1 MGRIPRRGFVCFTAL
16 FLGLA
21 LLAAAEEP
29 LAQGS
34 LAQGP
39 LGESRGTLSL
49 DRAVELALEQSL
61 DLQKEFIDLKTA
73 GVSAS
78 NLWAEIFPTI
88 SAGGGLNYAT
98 PLFTDPG
105 FQADGNLLGYN
116 VSLGVTFR
124 LASSLSSSMKL
135 LKLAYQAELLSYENS
150 RRQLEIQTAKTF
162 FGLIAEKRNLVNL
175 ENTGAQAE
183 RQLEKNRIAFNNGL
197 VSQVVVLQSS
207 LAVENAR
214 LNLSNAETLYA
225 SHRRDFL
232 VLLGLDGGADVE
244 LEGEIDIER
253 IEVDSGQL
261 LAEYLVKRPDIVS
274 QRQTIEGLE
283 LTRKQIT
290 LNARAPSLSLSTQ
303 WRGSG
308 NAAGAGGFTDS
319 LSASLS
325 VDIPIAG
332 WISGTGGQ
340 NGGQAVQAAKAN
352 VEKAKL
358 DLKNTEN
365 QARAEI
371 QSLSENLRNS
381 WTSVEIARLQ
391 VALAEQTY
399 ELSEQG
405 FRSGVTESL
414 VLENARNSL
423 AEARQQLLEVELSYM
438 TMILDLAGALN
449 IDWHELSNIK

>member
-1 MGRIPRRGFVCFTAL
+1 MERPRPGFVCFAAL

-21 LLAAAEEP
+21 LLTAAEE
-29 LAQGS
+29 G
-34 LAQGP
+34 
-39 LGESRGTLSL
+39 RGTLSL

-78 NLWAEIFPTI
+78 NLWAEIFPTV
-88 SAGGGLNYAT
+88 SAGGGLSYAT

-124 LASSLSSSMKL
+124 FASSLSSSMKL
-135 LKLAYQAELLSYENS
+135 LKLAYQSQLLNYENS
-150 RRQLEIQTAKTF
+150 RRQLEIRVAKTF

-175 ENTGAQAE
+175 ENTRAQAE

-197 VSQVVVLQSS
+197 VSQVVFLQSS
-207 LAVENAR
+207 LAVESAR
-214 LNLSNAETLYA
+214 LNLSVAETLYT
-225 SHRRDFL
+225 SRLGDFL
-232 VLLGLDGGADVE
+232 TLLGLDGGAAID
-244 LEGEIDIER
+244 LEGEIAIER
-253 IEVDSGQL
+253 VEVDSARLIG
-261 LAEYLVKRPDIVS
+261 EYLVKRPDVVS
-274 QRQTIEGLE
+274 QRQAIERLE
-283 LTRKQIT
+283 LAQKQTT
-290 LNARAPSLSLSTQ
+290 LNARAPSLSLTTRWQ
-303 WRGSG
+303 GGSG
-308 NAAGAGGFTDS
+308 TGTNAGKFSDS

-332 WISGTGGQ
+332 WIPGTGGQ
-340 NGGQAVQAAKAN
+340 NGGQAIQAAKAN

-371 QSLSENLRNS
+371 RSLSENLRNS
-381 WTSVEIARLQ
+381 WAGVEIARLQ

-438 TMILDLAGALN
+438 NMILDLAGALN
-449 IDWHELSNIK
+449 VDWRELVGK

>member
-1 MGRIPRRGFVCFTAL
+1 
-16 FLGLA
+16 
-21 LLAAAEEP
+21 
-29 LAQGS
+29 
-34 LAQGP
+34 
-39 LGESRGTLSL
+39 
-49 DRAVELALEQSL
+49 VELALEQSL

-73 GVSAS
+73 GFSAS

-88 SAGGGLNYAT
+88 SAGGGLSYAT

-150 RRQLEIQTAKTF
+150 RRQLEIQIAKTF
-162 FGLIAEKRNLVNL
+162 FGLMAEKRNLVNL
-175 ENTGAQAE
+175 ENTRAQAE

-197 VSQVVVLQSS
+197 VNQVVVLQSS

-214 LNLSNAETLYA
+214 LNLSTAETLCA
-225 SHRRDFL
+225 SRLRDFL
-232 VLLGLDGGADVE
+232 VLLGLDGDSDIE
-244 LEGEIDIER
+244 LEGEINIER
-253 IEVDSGQL
+253 VEVDSGQL
-261 LAEYLVKRPDIVS
+261 IAEYLAKRPDIVS
-274 QRQTIEGLE
+274 QRQTIERLE
-283 LTRKQIT
+283 LSQKQTT
-290 LNARAPSLSLSTQ
+290 LNARAPSLSLATRWQ
-303 WRGSG
+303 GGSG
-308 NAAGAGGFTDS
+308 SGANAGNFTDS

-332 WISGTGGQ
+332 WIPGTGGQ

-381 WTSVEIARLQ
+381 WTSVEIARFQ
-391 VALAEQTY
+391 VALGEQTY

-438 TMILDLAGALN
+438 NMILDLARALN
-449 IDWHELSNIK
+449 VDRRELLNKR